1 MSLAV
6 ILLAAGHGT
15 RMNSQYQKVLHEVG
29 GKPMLMHPFE
39 AAEKVAD
46 LKPVLVVGADEDGA
60 RRLLGDRAQYVVQEE
75 RLGTGHATL
84 VVRETLQGCAE
95 QVLVTYG
102 DMPLLRAET
111 MAHLAKKQA
120 ETGAAVVMLTA
131 MGDPSST
138 FGRVLRDETGSVAEI
153 VEVAQARA
161 REDGEAILAIRE
173 LNAGVYCF
181 EGEWLW
187 ENLQNLPLRQAR
199 SGPEY
204 YLTDMISLALAQG
217 RRVEAV
223 VAEDADEGLGAGT
236 RAEMVEVERALRRR
250 VNGYWLENGVTLV
263 EPRTIFIDPDV
274 QIGQDTI
281 IWPNSY
287 LQGRTVVG
295 KGCIIGPNSILRN
308 VSTGDNCRIEQ
319 SVLESVTLDDG
330 ETVRPGSYVKESRDS
345 DNG

>member
-15 RMNSQYQKVLHEVG
+15 RMKSRHQKVLHEVG
-29 GKPMLMHPFE
+29 GKPMLIHPFE

-46 LKPVLVVGADEDGA
+46 LKPVLVVGPGEEGS
-60 RRLLGDRAQYVVQEE
+60 RRLLGERAEYVVQEE

-84 VVRETLQGCAE
+84 VARDALRGSAD

-111 MAHLAKKQA
+111 MAHLAKRQMA
-120 ETGAAVVMLTA
+120 TGAAVVMLTA
-131 MGDPSST
+131 MGDPSSS
-138 FGRVLRDETGSVAEI
+138 FGRVLRDEMGSVAEI
-153 VEVAQARA
+153 VEVAQARV
-161 REDGEAILAIRE
+161 REDGAAILAIRE
-173 LNAGVYCF
+173 LNVGVYCF
-181 EGEWLW
+181 DGDWLW
-187 ENLQNLPLRQAR
+187 DNLENLPLRQAR

-204 YLTDMISLALAQG
+204 YLTDMIAMALAQG

-250 VNGYWLENGVTLV
+250 VNDYWLENGVTLV
-263 EPRTIFIDPDV
+263 EPRTIFIDQDV

-281 IWPNSY
+281 IWPNTY
-287 LQGRTVVG
+287 LQGKTVVG
-295 KGCIIGPNSILRN
+295 KDCVIGPNTILRDAD
-308 VSTGDNCRIEQ
+308 VADGCCVEQ
-319 SVLESVTLDDG
+319 AVLDSVTIKDGESVL
-330 ETVRPGSYVKESRDS
+330 PGSYLRAS
-345 DNG
+345 